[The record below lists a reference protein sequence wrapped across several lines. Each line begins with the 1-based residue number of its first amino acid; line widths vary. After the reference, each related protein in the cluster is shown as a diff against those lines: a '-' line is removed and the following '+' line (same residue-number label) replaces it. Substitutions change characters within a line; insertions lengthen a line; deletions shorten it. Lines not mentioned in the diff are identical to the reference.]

1 MGSSG
6 SRKGVEK
13 KILTSILWV
22 GVVPMLVVFVAG
34 YLVVRYGLSNS
45 AEAELENKAGIL
57 SRAIDS
63 GVKARTLLVE
73 ALATSPFVRAAL
85 TSPAIEETSVITG
98 QSPYE
103 DVSVNFEWLSE
114 FRGGE
119 VVEISLLDPQG
130 HVLVPNS
137 PEADTDLSK
146 AEWWKDVPSEERRFV
161 PELIIDP
168 ARSTYHAR
176 VVVPVFLEN
185 TQTVLG
191 YVSLLA
197 DVTAVLDMIRSDDVD
212 RVDQPL
218 FALIDEQNGRAFG
231 LRSETQSFESFAL
244 EKQLVQTMTQS
255 DRGGARSRLGDDAN
269 FIGYAPLEF
278 PIRTGWPQSSE
289 QHVFVMLR
297 RPESVVFARLNS
309 ISLGTLLFGA
319 LFLAVFCF
327 REARRIHNNIV
338 RPVSLLN
345 EGAQIIGQG
354 DLELK
359 LKINT
364 KDEIEEL
371 AASFNRMALDLKA
384 NIHQLA
390 ESESKYRELV
400 TSIKEG
406 IYQTDLEGVI
416 TYANP
421 SAATIFG
428 CPDTEQFI
436 GKPFEQYFIDEA
448 DVAWFRSAMQST
460 GYVTG
465 YRCWMRRQDSENIC
479 VELSA
484 SQLRGQDD
492 EPVGSDGIVRDVTQ
506 RVELE
511 RESHERAE
519 RIAVINEIT
528 NAINS
533 SLNVDRV
540 LETVAVEVRKLVE
553 FDAAALMLLT
563 DGRHILEHYRLWPNY
578 GRAPDVHLEDGHP
591 IEWVL
596 THKEPLVVSEP
607 QQGVPGREDG
617 EIASQVVL
625 PLVLQDNVVGTVE
638 LGSRQPRAF
647 THNHIE
653 ILEQVAAQLAV
664 AVQNAK
670 LYADLEDSFEV
681 VKRARE
687 ELARANAELMSLDTM
702 KTNLLSNV
710 SHELRTPL
718 VSIMGYTDM
727 IFNEKAGAINE
738 TQKEYLSISLRNID
752 RLVTLIENLLDF
764 SRLHRGTETLVF
776 ESFDLVDVARLSVEM
791 LQPTAAS
798 RKIEIEIEAGEPQF
812 EVDADRGK
820 MGQVFN
826 NLISNAVKF
835 NVDGGHVWLRLARSG
850 SDTVEVSVQDTGIG
864 IDENALDRVFTR
876 FYQCDSSS
884 TRKYGGT
891 GIGLSIAQDIVR
903 LHGGRITVTSKL
915 GEGSTFRFTLPVSRT
930 DEPAEPAETSPLPQP
945 HIIEVV
951 TADTDLR
958 ATVKGFCDREEIS
971 LISATS
977 PEDATALARRHRPD
991 CILVDVETISDAM
1004 AAVVSP
1010 LKKGATK
1017 NTPIVLVSND
1027 TRPISYEQAELVT
1040 ARLRPPFTRKTFL
1053 HSVRFAMDTR
1063 RRRPGTLVGT
1073 DILVVDDDPDV
1084 IDFVTRCLG
1093 SEGYVVNGAASS
1105 NEVFDLLRSG
1115 SYGLV
1120 LLDVAMPGFDGWQVC
1135 SQIKSDPAL
1144 TDTCVY
1150 MVTARPEAEVE
1161 AEIHQCGADGY
1172 ILKPFRGEDL
1182 ATCVA
1187 QIMPQPDPTRNGWQ
1201 RQ

>member
-1 MGSSG
+1 MASSG

-13 KILTSILWV
+13 KIMTSILWV
-22 GVVPMLVVFVAG
+22 GVVPMLVVFVRG
-34 YLVVRYGLSNS
+34 YLIVRHGLSNS
-45 AEAELENKAGIL
+45 AETELENKARIL
-57 SRAIDS
+57 ARAVDN
-63 GVKARTLLVE
+63 GVKARTLVVE
-73 ALATSPFVRAAL
+73 ALATSPIVRAAL
-85 TSPAIEETSVITG
+85 EPPPPAEQTASDPG
-98 QSPYE
+98 SPYS
-103 DVSVNFEWLSE
+103 DVSPDVGWLSE
-114 FRGGE
+114 FQGDE
-119 VVEISLLDPQG
+119 VIEISLVDQEG
-130 HVLVPNS
+130 QVLVPSS

-146 AEWWKDVPSEERRFV
+146 AEWWKDVSSDERWFI
-161 PELIIDP
+161 PELILDP
-168 ARSTYHAR
+168 ARNVYHAR
-176 VVVPVFLEN
+176 VVVPVHVEN

-191 YVSLLA
+191 YISLLA
-197 DVTAVLDMIRSDDVD
+197 DVAAVLDMMRSDDVNQI
-212 RVDQPL
+212 DQPL
-218 FALIDEQNGRAFG
+218 FAVVDEQSGRAFG
-231 LRSETQSFESFAL
+231 LRSAAQSFESFAL
-244 EKQLVQTMTQS
+244 DEKLVQTMTQS
-255 DRGGARSRLGDDAN
+255 DRGGARSRLGDDAH
-269 FIGYAPLEF
+269 FVGYAPLEL
-278 PIRTGWPQSSE
+278 PIRTGWSQSPD

-371 AASFNRMALDLKA
+371 AASFNRMALDLKV
-384 NIHQLA
+384 NIHQLE
-390 ESESKYRELV
+390 ESEQKYRELV

-406 IYQTDLEGVI
+406 IYQTDLEGII

-421 SAATIFG
+421 SAAEIFG

-436 GKPFEQYFIDEA
+436 GKPFDEYFIDEA

-460 GYVTG
+460 GYVAG
-465 YRCWMRRQDSENIC
+465 YRCWMRRQDGKNIC
-479 VELSA
+479 IELSA
-484 SQLRGQDD
+484 SQLQGHDG

-511 RESHERAE
+511 RESRERAE

-540 LETVAVEVRKLVE
+540 LETVVVEVHKLVE
-553 FDAAALMLLT
+553 FDAADLMLLT
-563 DGRHILEHYRLWPNY
+563 NGRRMLEHYRLWPNY
-578 GRAPDVHLEDGHP
+578 GRAPDVHLEPGHP
-591 IEWVL
+591 VEWVL
-596 THKEPLVVSEP
+596 THREPLVVSEP
-607 QQGVPGREDG
+607 QQGMPDRENG
-617 EIASQVVL
+617 EMVSQVVL
-625 PLVLQDNVVGTVE
+625 PLVLQDNVVGTFE
-638 LGSRQPRAF
+638 LGSRQPQAF

-687 ELARANAELMSLDTM
+687 ELARANAELLSLDTM

-727 IFNEKAGAINE
+727 IFNEKAGPVNE
-738 TQKEYLSISLRNID
+738 TQKEYLRISLRNID

-764 SRLHRGTETLVF
+764 SRLHRGTEALVF
-776 ESFDLVDVARLSVEM
+776 ESFDLVDVARSSVEM
-791 LQPTAAS
+791 LRPTAVS
-798 RKIEIEIEAGEPQF
+798 RKIEIEIEAAEPEF

-820 MGQVFN
+820 LGQVFN

-835 NVDGGHVWLRLARSG
+835 NVDGGHIWLRLARSG

-864 IDENALDRVFTR
+864 IDENALDKVFTR
-876 FYQCDSSS
+876 FYQRDSSS

-915 GEGSTFRFTLPVSRT
+915 GEGSTFRFTLPVSRAN
-930 DEPAEPAETSPLPQP
+930 EPAEPPETSPLPQP
-945 HIIEVV
+945 HMIEVV

-958 ATVKGFCDREEIS
+958 ATVKGFCDRDEMS

-1004 AAVVSP
+1004 ATVVSP
-1010 LKKGATK
+1010 LKKGATR
-1017 NTPIVLVSND
+1017 NTPIVLISND
-1027 TRPISYEQAELVT
+1027 TRPIYDEQAELVT
-1040 ARLRPPFTRKTFL
+1040 ARLSRSFTRKTFL
-1053 HSVRFAMDTR
+1053 HSIRYAMDPR
-1063 RRRPGTLVGT
+1063 RRRAMPFGR
-1073 DILVVDDDPDV
+1073 DILVVDDDPEV
-1084 IDFVTRCLG
+1084 IDFVTHCLVA
-1093 SEGYVVNGAASS
+1093 EGYVVSGAA
-1105 NEVFDLLRSG
+1105 NGNDVLDLLRSG

-1135 SQIKSDPAL
+1135 RQIKRDPAL
-1144 TDTCVY
+1144 SDTCVY

-1161 AEIHQCGADGY
+1161 VEVHGCGADGY
-1172 ILKPFRGEDL
+1172 LLKPFRGEDL
-1182 ATCVA
+1182 VTFVA
-1187 QIMPQPDPTRNGWQ
+1187 QIMPQPAPTRSGQQ
-1201 RQ
+1201 R

>member
-1 MGSSG
+1 MASSG
-6 SRKGVEK
+6 SRKGLEK

-22 GVVPMLVVFVAG
+22 GVVPMLVVFIAG
-34 YLVVRYGLSNS
+34 YLAVRQGLSNS
-45 AEAELENKAGIL
+45 AQVDLGSRARVLA
-57 SRAIDS
+57 RAIDD
-63 GVKARTLLVE
+63 GVKARLLVVE
-73 ALATSPFVRAAL
+73 ALATSPVVQAALAPRAAGQ
-85 TSPAIEETSVITG
+85 PAADGQTSVEHVLADFG
-98 QSPYE
+98 
-103 DVSVNFEWLSE
+103 WLSE

-119 VVEISLLDPQG
+119 IIEISLVDREG
-130 HVLVPNS
+130 RALVS
-137 PEADTDLSK
+137 TSADTDPSMSEL
-146 AEWWKDVPSEERRFV
+146 WKDVPSDQRWFI

-168 ARSTYHAR
+168 AQNMYHAR
-176 VVVPVFLEN
+176 VVVPVRAKN
-185 TQTVLG
+185 SDAVLG
-191 YVSLLA
+191 HISLLA
-197 DVTAVLDMIRSDDVD
+197 DVAAVLDMMRSDDEGQTD
-212 RVDQPL
+212 LPL
-218 FALIDEQNGRAFG
+218 FAAVDEHSGRAFG
-231 LRSETQSFESFAL
+231 LRSPTQSFESFVL
-244 EKQLVQTMTQS
+244 DEQLVHTMIQS
-255 DRGGARSRLGDDAN
+255 DRRGARSRFGDIAH
-269 FIGYAPLEF
+269 FVGYAPLDL
-278 PIRTGWPQSSE
+278 PIRTGWSSGAE
-289 QHVFVMLR
+289 QQVFIILR
-297 RPESVVFARLNS
+297 RPESVVFGGLNS
-309 ISLGTLLFGA
+309 TSLATLLFGTMFLA
-319 LFLAVFCF
+319 LFCF
-327 REARRIHNNIV
+327 KEARRIHNNIV

-384 NIHQLA
+384 NIHQLE
-390 ESESKYRELV
+390 ESEQKYRELV

-406 IYQTDLEGVI
+406 IYQTDLAGII

-421 SAATIFG
+421 SAAKIFG
-428 CPDTEQFI
+428 CSDTEQFI
-436 GKPFEQYFIDEA
+436 GKPFAEYFIDEA

-465 YRCWMRRQDSENIC
+465 YRCWMRREDSENIC

-484 SQLRGQDD
+484 SQLQSHDG
-492 EPVGSDGIVRDVTQ
+492 EPIGSDGIVRDVTQ

-511 RESHERAE
+511 RESRERAE

-533 SLNVDRV
+533 SINVDRV
-540 LETVAVEVRKLVE
+540 LETVAVEVHKLVE
-553 FDAAALMLLT
+553 FDMADLMLLT
-563 DGRHILEHYRLWPNY
+563 DGRRTLEHYRLWPDY
-578 GRAPDVHLEDGHP
+578 GRAPDVHLEPGHP
-591 IEWVL
+591 VEWVL
-596 THKEPLVVSEP
+596 THKEPLVVSEHEH
-607 QQGVPGREDG
+607 GTSDREDG
-617 EIASQVVL
+617 EMTSQVVL
-625 PLVLQDNVVGTVE
+625 PLVLQDNVVGTFE
-638 LGSRQPRAF
+638 LSSRRQQAF
-647 THNHIE
+647 TQNHME

-681 VKRARE
+681 VKHARE

-764 SRLHRGTETLVF
+764 SRLHRGIEALVF
-776 ESFDLVDVARLSVEM
+776 ESFNLVDVVRSSVEM
-791 LQPTAAS
+791 LRLTAGS
-798 RKIEIEIEAGEPQF
+798 RDIEIEIEAAEPEF

-820 MGQVFN
+820 LGQVFN
-826 NLISNAVKF
+826 NLLSNAVKF
-835 NVDGGHVWLRLARSG
+835 NVGGGHVWVRLARSG
-850 SDTVEVSVQDTGIG
+850 SDTVEVSVRDTGIG

-876 FYQCDSSS
+876 FYQADASS

-903 LHGGRITVTSKL
+903 LHGGRISVTSKL

-930 DEPAEPAETSPLPQP
+930 DERAEPTDLFPQPQP
-945 HIIEVV
+945 HMIEVV

-977 PEDATALARRHRPD
+977 PENAMALARRHRPD
-991 CILVDVETISDAM
+991 CILVDAETINDAM
-1004 AAVVSP
+1004 AAVVIP

-1017 NTPIVLVSND
+1017 KTPIILVSND
-1027 TRPISYEQAELVT
+1027 TRPVYDEQAELVT
-1040 ARLRPPFTRKTFL
+1040 ARLRRSFTRKTFL
-1053 HSVRFAMDTR
+1053 HSVRYAMDPR
-1063 RRRPGTLVGT
+1063 KHRGVPAGK
-1073 DILVVDDDPDV
+1073 DILVVDDDPEV

-1093 SEGYVVNGAASS
+1093 AEGYVVSGAANG
-1105 NEVFDLLRSG
+1105 NEVLDRLRTG

-1135 SQIKSDPAL
+1135 SQIKGDTALSDMR
-1144 TDTCVY
+1144 VY

-1161 AEIHQCGADGY
+1161 AEVHRCGADGY
-1172 ILKPFRGEDL
+1172 ILKPFRAEDL
-1182 ATCVA
+1182 TTCVA
-1187 QIMPQPDPTRNGWQ
+1187 HVIPPPAPTQ
-1201 RQ
+1201 DDQEQK